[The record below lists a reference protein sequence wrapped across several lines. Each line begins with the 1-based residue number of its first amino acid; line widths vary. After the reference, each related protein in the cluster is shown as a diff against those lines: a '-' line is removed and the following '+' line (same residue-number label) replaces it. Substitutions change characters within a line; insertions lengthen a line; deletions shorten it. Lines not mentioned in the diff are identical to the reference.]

1 MINRIR
7 KKDYIPCSLETKENS
22 SQDKD
27 NENVIEYK
35 RSKGIKDKNINI
47 PQSYTKFN
55 KNLISKT
62 DLNFWNH
69 NHNQNKPNMSS
80 VNKEQKL
87 NLLTHNNDFSKNFY
101 SNPVSEH
108 AIKDSQ

>member
-7 KKDYIPCSLETKENS
+7 KKDQIPCSLETKENS
-22 SQDKD
+22 SKD

-35 RSKGIKDKNINI
+35 RSKGIKEKNINI
-47 PQSYTKFN
+47 PQSYTKFS

-69 NHNQNKPNMSS
+69 NQNKPNMSS
-80 VNKEQKL
+80 VNKDQKL
-87 NLLTHNNDFSKNFY
+87 NLLTHNNDFSNNFN
-101 SNPVSEH
+101 SNPVSEN